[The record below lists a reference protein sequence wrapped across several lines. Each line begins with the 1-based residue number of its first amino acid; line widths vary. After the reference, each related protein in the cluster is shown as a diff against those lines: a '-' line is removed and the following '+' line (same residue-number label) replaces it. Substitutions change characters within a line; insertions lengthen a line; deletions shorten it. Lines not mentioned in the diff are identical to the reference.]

1 MTGQDTTAAKV
12 LEEFK
17 GNRAAMAAEIV
28 RLRSLLDDA
37 GYEIS
42 RLAASRP
49 GKTVLYP
56 SASPPI
62 RPVGLRPRA

>member
-1 MTGQDTTAAKV
+1 MTEEVVNV
-12 LEEFK
+12 LKEFQ

-28 RLRSLLDDA
+28 RLRSLLEEA

-49 GKTVLYP
+49 GATVLYP
-56 SASPPI
+56 SPLP
-62 RPVGLRPRA
+62 GLRPAGFRPRA